1 MTTPSKQDFA
11 AARTLVAGIH
21 QQLTAVRH
29 EIAQHVYG
37 QEEVI
42 TQTLLGILAG
52 GHVLLKGV
60 PGLAK
65 TTLVTVLG
73 TVLGLEHNRIQCTPD
88 LMPSDI
94 LGAEVVEQ
102 DTSGKRAFRLI
113 KGAVF
118 TQLLMADEI
127 NRASPK
133 TQSALLQAMQEQQV
147 TLAGTTYPLPRPF
160 HVLATLNPLE
170 HEGTYPLPE
179 AQLDRFLLEIILT
192 YPTAAIEREIALKT
206 TGMQQTPPVAKF
218 SPAALEQ
225 AQNLVREMPIAER
238 VADAVIALVQHTR
251 PEQNNDPFIQ
261 KYVQY
266 GAGPRASQA
275 LLLTTRAHALLEE
288 RFAPSLDDIDTLA
301 LPVLRHRLGLTY
313 QARADGISTADV
325 VQHVWTGLRQHYA

>member
-1 MTTPSKQDFA
+1 MTTPLKQDLA

-29 EIAQHVYG
+29 EVAQHVYG
-37 QEEVI
+37 QEDVI

-102 DTSGKRAFRLI
+102 DTAGKRAFRLI

-206 TGMQQTPPVAKF
+206 TGIQQKPPVAKF

-225 AQNLVREMPIAER
+225 AQNLVREMPVAER

-251 PEQNNDPFIQ
+251 PEQNNDAFIQ
-261 KYVQY
+261 KYVKY

-275 LLLTTRAHALLEE
+275 LLLTTRANALLEE

-313 QARADGISTADV
+313 QARADGITTADV
-325 VQHVWTGLRQHYA
+325 IQHVWVGLRPHYA

>member
-1 MTTPSKQDFA
+1 MTSHIKQDLA

-179 AQLDRFLLEIILT
+179 AQLDRFLLEIVLS
-192 YPTAAIEREIALKT
+192 YPTAAIERDIALKT
-206 TGMQQTPPVAKF
+206 TGIQQKPPVAKF

-225 AQNLVREMPIAER
+225 AQNLVREMPVAER

-261 KYVQY
+261 KYVKY
-266 GAGPRASQA
+266 GAGPRASQT
-275 LLLTTRAHALLEE
+275 LLLTTRANALLEE
-288 RFAPSLDDIDTLA
+288 RFAPSLNDIDALA
-301 LPVLRHRLGLTY
+301 LPVLRHRIGLTY
-313 QARADGISTADV
+313 QARADGITPADV
-325 VQHVWTGLRQHYA
+325 IQHVWAGLRPHYA

>member
-1 MTTPSKQDFA
+1 MTNAVKQDLA

-206 TGMQQTPPVAKF
+206 TGIQQKPPVAKF

-225 AQNLVREMPIAER
+225 AQNLVREMPVAER

-261 KYVQY
+261 KYVKY

-275 LLLTTRAHALLEE
+275 LLLTTRANTLLEE

-313 QARADGISTADV
+313 QARADGITTENV
-325 VQHVWTGLRQHYA
+325 IQHVWAGLRPHYS